1 VDLTTFVFTIFLKS
15 PKIRKVSISEHRN
28 LNGKSILFLG
38 LPFFLATHWREM
50 KQNGGLARF
59 LAPEMT
65 VSKATQYAELP

>member
-1 VDLTTFVFTIFLKS
+1 MED
-15 PKIRKVSISEHRN
+15 REAEEE
-28 LNGKSILFLG
+28 G